1 MNIEKR
7 KAIALNTFRGTY
19 PSISSADL
27 QTFILGMQAMEKIY
41 QDIELE
47 DLQNESE
54 LNALENQTYE
64 G

>member
-7 KAIALNTFRGTY
+7 KAIALNIFKATY

-27 QTFILGMQAMEKIY
+27 QTFVLGMQAMEKIY

-47 DLQNESE
+47 EREDED
-54 LNALENQTYE
+54 
-64 G
+64 